1 MVMNEEVK
9 SELRVAGATLIAHS
23 IAKIP
28 YLISNGFRSEIA
40 YDIVYKLPKYVYDRI
55 LHNIKEK

>member
-1 MVMNEEVK
+1 MINKVK

-28 YLISNGFRSEIA
+28 YLLCNGLRSEIA
-40 YDIVYKLPKYVYDRI
+40 YDVVYKLPKYIIDRI
-55 LHNIKEK
+55 IYNIKGE

>member
-1 MVMNEEVK
+1 MNEKVK

-55 LHNIKEK
+55 VYNIKER

>member
-1 MVMNEEVK
+1 MNNKFK
-9 SELRVAGATLIAHS
+9 SELRVAGATFIAHS

-28 YLISNGFRSEIA
+28 YLICNGLRSEIA

-55 LHNIKEK
+55 LHNIKER

>member
-1 MVMNEEVK
+1 MNKKVK

-28 YLISNGFRSEIA
+28 YLICNGFRSEIA
-40 YDIVYKLPKYVYDRI
+40 YDIVYKLPKICV
-55 LHNIKEK
+55 